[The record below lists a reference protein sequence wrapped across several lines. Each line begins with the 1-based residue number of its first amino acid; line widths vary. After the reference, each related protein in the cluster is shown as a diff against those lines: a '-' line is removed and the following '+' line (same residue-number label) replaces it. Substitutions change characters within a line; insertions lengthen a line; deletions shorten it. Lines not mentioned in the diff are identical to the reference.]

1 MGVITL
7 ETFLILLLS
16 GSSYCY
22 DQRVIYVGSSSQTG
36 VNDSSC
42 WEGGYSTPC
51 LSLNLA
57 LKGAQHY
64 NHSITILLQPGQH
77 QLHNGSETQLRN
89 MSRLAIVGNTS
100 SEGEVVIKCQPLSGL
115 AFFRSNNITMKN
127 LKMSGCGTL
136 QYSIGKRTHKVS
148 LSRQSAIFYNTCK
161 NIQLVNVDVIESNG
175 TGAIIHNPLGVVKL
189 NSCNFLNNKF
199 PPKLPA
205 MYAGG
210 GGLVIE
216 ADDVTSQSF
225 CTITNST
232 FIENTAKSSRLL
244 ISSEATNPIPS
255 YESFDLGGGISVVF
269 SGGTT
274 NNIVQLNQVRLENN
288 RAQFGGGL
296 FLAFYDNS
304 SSNTIIVEEIMVTK
318 NTAMLDVGIL
328 LPFASGGGIL
338 IDFAA
343 SQFDYPFNNTVEV
356 LNGRF
361 LSNTAQ
367 LGGGIAVDVVYD
379 GHGCVNAYNILL
391 IENCSFDNNEGY
403 QGSSAYFLGTSKD
416 CRAVLNATL
425 SFSSFTN
432 NRNCTNDKVLPC
444 LGSVLL
450 RRFPLTLNGNS
461 FFSGNAQSALGLT
474 ASSIELSPSAHLQ
487 FISNTGFNGAALHI
501 VDCSSVI
508 VNDNTSLYFENNNA
522 SNHGDAIY
530 SEACTQT
537 KGKCFIKHNSLSLE
551 PDEWNVSVNFN
562 SSGDSLIYMDS
573 IKSCVWPNYCKNTTL
588 CWKGWSF
595 WSYSKRDS
603 CHKYLR
609 SGPAFIRNNANR
621 TNYTVYP
628 GECINL
634 EDFSVFDDFNN
645 DITSE
650 TNLQVSVLSGDIQTI
665 NHKEPDCVCNDPIP
679 LYTCSDRSYHRPCR
693 RHEFLVNST
702 CSKGYN
708 NGSSLILIHPSTQS
722 YGIVLDLSL
731 KSCDNGST
739 CNAGYCYK
747 RDTPFS
753 YKAACN
759 ASDTNNNYQVCKERI
774 ICGSCV
780 SAADGDEKPESNASF
795 AVNFLSLTCISCENA
810 AGVGYYLLTILLV
823 MIMMTILAVLHI
835 NITNGNLN
843 AYILYSQIMTL
854 QFPVLGYTT
863 WLPTSYLFIPLIV
876 YSIWNLNFLTL
887 VPLPF
892 CIPGIRTAVGVI
904 LLQYVTA
911 ACPLL
916 FIIVSYT
923 WIQCYNNGY
932 RLVVYT
938 TRPVHRLLARFWQKF
953 KIKPSLIDTYAGL
966 LLLAYMRF
974 LAVSVKLLMFITFDS
989 KFGSS
994 QVAPAPLVIIPIL
1007 CLLVFVILPMAVLLL
1022 YPFKIFQR
1030 CLTCCR
1036 LDRPGLHALVDAY
1049 QGCFKNSA
1057 TDGTERRYFAG
1068 FCLLFRFC
1076 YVASFVSSVLNFE
1089 NDPTTI
1095 PLILGASF
1103 SFVLA
1108 GLVLI
1113 LRPYKKVAHNI
1124 IEFLTLFLIALL
1136 GALSVI
1142 LNTNRYILVG
1152 PLMFLP
1158 FLVLVCYLVYRVFK
1172 LCCASVTCKVRKF
1185 TPKQVISPFPSKDK
1199 EQPLLDSSPKLI
1211 KCTEISLDEYIQD
1224 DLYADRIL
1232 NPRGYK

>member
-7 ETFLILLLS
+7 ATFLLLS
-16 GSSYCY
+16 SSCYCY
-22 DQRVIYVGSSSQTG
+22 AQRVIYVDSSSQTG
-36 VNDSSC
+36 VNDSFC

-64 NHSITILLQPGQH
+64 SHSITILLQPGQH
-77 QLHNGSETQLRN
+77 QLHNGSETRLRN
-89 MSRLAIVGNTS
+89 LSQLAIVGNTS
-100 SEGEVVIKCQPLSGL
+100 SEGEVVINCQPLSGL
-115 AFFRSNNITMKN
+115 AFLRSSNVTMKN
-127 LKMSGCGTL
+127 LKIIGCGTL

-161 NIQLVNVDVIESNG
+161 NIQLVNVDVIKSNG

-189 NSCNFLNNKF
+189 NSCKFLSNKF
-199 PPKLPA
+199 PPELPP

-216 ADDVTSQSF
+216 AHDVISQSF
-225 CTITNST
+225 CTITNSN
-232 FIENTAKSSRLL
+232 FFKNTAKSSRLL
-244 ISSEATNPIPS
+244 ISSEATNPVPS
-255 YESFDLGGGISVVF
+255 YESLDLGGGISVVF

-304 SSNTIIVEEIMVTK
+304 SNNTIIVDKMIVTK
-318 NTAMLDVGIL
+318 NTAMLEVGIL

-343 SQFDYPFNNTVEV
+343 SQYHYPFNNTVEIS
-356 LNGRF
+356 NSIF

-379 GHGCVNAYNILL
+379 GHGCVNADNKLL

-432 NRNCTNDKVLPC
+432 NRNCTKDKVLPC

-474 ASSIELSPSAHLQ
+474 ASSIKLLPSAQLQ
-487 FISNTGFNGAALHI
+487 FTNNNGFNGAALHI

-530 SEACTQT
+530 SEACSQT
-537 KGKCFIKHNSLSLE
+537 KGECFIKHNNLSLE
-551 PDEWNVSVNFN
+551 PDEWNVSVIFN
-562 SSGDSLIYMDS
+562 NSGDSLIYMDS
-573 IKSCVWPNYCKNTTL
+573 IKSCVWPKYSKNTTF
-588 CWKGWSF
+588 CWKGWNFRST
-595 WSYSKRDS
+595 SKRDS

-609 SGPAFIRNNANR
+609 SGPAFLTNNANR
-621 TNYTVYP
+621 TKYTVYP

-634 EDFSVFDDFNN
+634 EDFSVFDDFSN

-650 TNLQVSVLSGDIQTI
+650 TNLQVSVLSGDIETVTKLQ
-665 NHKEPDCVCNDPIP
+665 EPNCECTNLIP
-679 LYTCSDRSYHRPCR
+679 PDTCSDRSYYR
-693 RHEFLVNST
+693 RCQPHEFVVKSLI
-702 CSKGYN
+702 CSEGYN
-708 NGSSLILIHPSTQS
+708 NGSSLILIHPSNQS

-731 KSCDNGST
+731 KTCNNGST
-739 CNAGYCYK
+739 CNATSGYCFK
-747 RDTPFS
+747 HDSPFA

-759 ASDTNNNYQVCKERI
+759 ASDTTNDCKEKI

-780 SAADGDEKPESNASF
+780 SATDGDKKPESNAGF
-795 AVNFLSLTCISCENA
+795 AINLPSLTCISCENA

-843 AYILYSQIMTL
+843 AYILYSQMVTL
-854 QFPVLGYTT
+854 QFPGYGFTA
-863 WLPTSYLFIPLIV
+863 WIPTSYSFVVSPLIV

-892 CIPGIRTAVGVI
+892 CIPSIRTAVGVI

-974 LAVSVKLLMFITFDS
+974 LAVSVKLLQITLTDHL
-989 KFGSS
+989 
-994 QVAPAPLVIIPIL
+994 APSPSLFSIALVIIPIL

-1022 YPFKIFQR
+1022 YPFKIFQQ

-1068 FCLLFRFC
+1068 FCLLFQFC
-1076 YVASFVSSVLNFE
+1076 YVVIFVSSIPDLE
-1089 NDPTTI
+1089 YDPMITI
-1095 PLILGASF
+1095 PILGASF
-1103 SFVLA
+1103 SFVFA

-1113 LRPYKKVAHNI
+1113 LRPYKKTGHNV
-1124 IEFLTLFLIALL
+1124 IEFLTLFLMAILAV
-1136 GALSVI
+1136 LSVI
-1142 LNTNRYILVG
+1142 NITDYILLG
-1152 PLMFLP
+1152 SLMYLP
-1158 FLVLVCYLVYRVFK
+1158 FLVLVCYLIYRVFK
-1172 LCCASVTCKVRKF
+1172 LCCAHVTHKVRKS
-1185 TPKQVISPFPSKDK
+1185 THKKVISPLPSKDK

-1211 KCTEISLDEYIQD
+1211 KSTEVSMDEYIQD

-1232 NPRGYK
+1232 NPSSYK